1 MSKPDRSQILNLLYN
16 VMEFEKKKD
25 PQSENKLLHQERL
38 ILLCTDYLSA
48 GLGYADI
55 PFNFSDQFIDY
66 ALSINKIA
74 MEHFNSNNNEKAI
87 HFLLKAIDI
96 LMHKSIHKFVK
107 PVIKYGE
114 MKVLTFN
121 NLGCIYQKRKQYV
134 LALKAVHFALELEER
149 LVQDNNFNA
158 KNSIISTLFN
168 KAAIQSNL
176 NKHNKAQDSLNKAL
190 YYTEKLLKELQQEN
204 QQDQQETSKLQE
216 NQNEK
221 EQEEESLKAK
231 NPSKSQMSQKEI
243 EDKLLELNKLKMM
256 CFYNLG
262 AEDEH
267 LYHQDRALLQYQK
280 AKQIAEEINDLN
292 MRDRINKIIS
302 QLK

>member
-1 MSKPDRSQILNLLYN
+1 MSKPDRSQILSLLYN

-25 PQSENKLLHQERL
+25 PNSENKLLHQERL

-74 MEHFNSNNNEKAI
+74 MDHFNCNNNEKAI
-87 HFLLKAIDI
+87 HFLLKAVDI

-121 NLGCIYQKRKQYV
+121 NLACIYQKRKQYV

-149 LVQDNNFNA
+149 LVQDNDFNA

-190 YYTEKLLKELQQEN
+190 HYIERLQKELQQGN
-204 QQDQQETSKLQE
+204 QQDQQEISKQQE
-216 NQNEK
+216 NEK
-221 EQEEESLKAK
+221 EQEEEVTGKAK
-231 NPSKSQMSQKEI
+231 NPSNIQLSEKEI
-243 EDKLLELNKLKMM
+243 EDKLQELNKLKMM

-280 AKQIAEEINDLN
+280 AKLIAEEINDSN
-292 MRDRINKIIS
+292 MRDRLNNIIS

>member
-1 MSKPDRSQILNLLYN
+1 MSKPDRSQILSLLYS

-25 PQSENKLLHQERL
+25 PNSENKLLHQERL

-55 PFNFSDQFIDY
+55 PFNFSDQFLDY
-66 ALSINKIA
+66 TLSINKIA
-74 MEHFNSNNNEKAI
+74 MDHFNSNNNEKAI

-121 NLGCIYQKRKQYV
+121 NLACIYQKRKQYV

-149 LVQDNNFNA
+149 LVQDNDFNA

-190 YYTEKLLKELQQEN
+190 HYIEKLYKELQQEN
-204 QQDQQETSKLQE
+204 QQDQQEASKQQE
-216 NQNEK
+216 NEK

-231 NPSKSQMSQKEI
+231 NPSKSQLSQKEI
-243 EDKLLELNKLKMM
+243 EDKLQELNKLKMM
-256 CFYNLG
+256 CYYNLG

-280 AKQIAEEINDLN
+280 SKKIAEEINDSIMKDRLN
-292 MRDRINKIIS
+292 NIIS